1 MNKIIKRPDKISMH
15 QLSHSDVELFKS
27 IINNLRNE
35 KDKKSKEFFNL
46 IRKLPLIKGGNTI
59 KLANSPSID
68 LTLIHKT
75 RFELSKYLFKQ
86 LDEFIKKNSLIY
98 NPYFWT
104 WLALVYF
111 EDLTNQFKKIDT
123 PSKYIT
129 DMGDFSLGQKVNLLY
144 QHSIREG
151 YYIYAKYGE
160 ESKIY
165 FSKGGLQFNG
175 EMWEQI
181 RGRGATRTHKGFHEF
196 VLKNY
201 RDPNGSGFAR
211 TKSTDKATE
220 TRWAISRLCTTYTK
234 LSVNFAAPLL
244 TSNDYEEILGEEFK
258 PE

>member
-1 MNKIIKRPDKISMH
+1 MH

-46 IRKLPLIKGGNTI
+46 IRKLPLIKGGNTV

-123 PSKYIT
+123 QTNI
-129 DMGDFSLGQKVNLLY
+129 LL
-144 QHSIREG
+144 IWVTL
-151 YYIYAKYGE
+151 A
-160 ESKIY
+160 
-165 FSKGGLQFNG
+165 
-175 EMWEQI
+175 
-181 RGRGATRTHKGFHEF
+181 
-196 VLKNY
+196 
-201 RDPNGSGFAR
+201 
-211 TKSTDKATE
+211 
-220 TRWAISRLCTTYTK
+220 
-234 LSVNFAAPLL
+234 
-244 TSNDYEEILGEEFK
+244 
-258 PE
+258 